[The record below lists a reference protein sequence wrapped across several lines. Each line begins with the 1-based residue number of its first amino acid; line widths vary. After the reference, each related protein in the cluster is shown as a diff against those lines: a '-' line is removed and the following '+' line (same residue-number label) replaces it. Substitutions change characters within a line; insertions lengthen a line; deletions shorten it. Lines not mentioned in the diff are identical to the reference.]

1 MSEEDEE
8 FQEFLEIFQE
18 ESLERLRNCSRALDA
33 IQAEEGEPSEHL
45 DEVDRELHTI
55 KGSARLLGFSELA
68 TLVHELEGLAR
79 AYRETPALGLELLI
93 EASDRLSALVEQA
106 AESGEDVTDLELQER
121 AKAAAQGPAPEPEP
135 LLTNVPASEPP
146 VLLEESLPAP
156 TPPRSA
162 PRPLEPP
169 PAPAQSTPPSQP
181 RLLDSDALPRPDEGL
196 PTQPASGRPETP
208 TTSSTRTR
216 VRARGETQSVDRRGG
231 APRPE
236 DEIVRVRASRLGE
249 LDEIVSDLTLARQR
263 LDTYEKRLS
272 TLLNAVAEGAADARD
287 VTESLQRVV
296 QDFRGDLLRVRNST
310 GGLQHLA
317 VDVRLRP
324 VSALFDRVP
333 RQVREL
339 TRQLDRQ
346 VGVTLSGEDTE
357 MDRVILD
364 SLKSPLSHLLRNAI
378 DHGLES
384 PAERVLAG
392 KPAAGTLSLRA
403 GQEGNRIVIQV
414 SDDGRGIDPDKVRRL
429 AVERG
434 VLDGGA
440 AEELSDEE
448 VVQLI
453 FASGFS
459 TKEGVTQISGRGVGM
474 DAVRRAVE
482 ELKGD
487 VLVTSQVG
495 QGTTITI
502 RLPLTLLISRVMLM
516 RSAGQRFAL
525 PTESV
530 EESVRVNSFELIQL
544 SERPALEWRG
554 QTLRI
559 LHLTEFLGQP
569 ILPDP
574 EFLRVLIVRHGKDR
588 LALVVEELL
597 EERSVV
603 VKPLGWPLDE
613 LAWLSGAVQDPS
625 GEIALQLHV
634 PRLFERSATAG
645 RRARRRRQS
654 RSVLVVDDSLVSRQ
668 KLGRSLEALGFDPIV
683 AVDGMDALGLLE
695 RIRPLLILTDI
706 EMPRLD
712 GFALVRRVRARPKL
726 AGVPVVIVSNRGSE
740 QDREAGLQAG
750 ADAYLSKSEFST
762 ASLRETIE
770 RLL

>member
-1 MSEEDEE
+1 
-8 FQEFLEIFQE
+8 
-18 ESLERLRNCSRALDA
+18 
-33 IQAEEGEPSEHL
+33 
-45 DEVDRELHTI
+45 
-55 KGSARLLGFSELA
+55 
-68 TLVHELEGLAR
+68 
-79 AYRETPALGLELLI
+79 
-93 EASDRLSALVEQA
+93 
-106 AESGEDVTDLELQER
+106 
-121 AKAAAQGPAPEPEP
+121 
-135 LLTNVPASEPP
+135 
-146 VLLEESLPAP
+146 
-156 TPPRSA
+156 
-162 PRPLEPP
+162 
-169 PAPAQSTPPSQP
+169 
-181 RLLDSDALPRPDEGL
+181 
-196 PTQPASGRPETP
+196 
-208 TTSSTRTR
+208 
-216 VRARGETQSVDRRGG
+216 
-231 APRPE
+231 
-236 DEIVRVRASRLGE
+236 
-249 LDEIVSDLTLARQR
+249 
-263 LDTYEKRLS
+263 
-272 TLLNAVAEGAADARD
+272 
-287 VTESLQRVV
+287 
-296 QDFRGDLLRVRNST
+296 
-310 GGLQHLA
+310 
-317 VDVRLRP
+317 
-324 VSALFDRVP
+324 
-333 RQVREL
+333 EL

-346 VGVTLSGEDTE
+346 VSVTLSGEDTE

-364 SLKSPLSHLLRNAI
+364 SLKSPLSHLLRNAV

-384 PAERVLAG
+384 PAERIEAG
-392 KPAAGTLSLRA
+392 KPALGTLSLRA

-434 VLDGGA
+434 VLDGASA
-440 AEELSDEE
+440 AELSDEE

-487 VLVTSQVG
+487 VLVQSQVG
-495 QGTTITI
+495 AGTTITI

-530 EESVRVNSFELIQL
+530 EESVRVNSYELITL

-554 QTLRI
+554 ETLRI

-569 ILPDP
+569 VLPDP
-574 EFLRVLIVRHGKDR
+574 EYLRVLIVRHGKDR

-613 LAWLSGAVQDPS
+613 LPWLSGAVQDPS

-634 PRLFERSATAG
+634 PRLFERSRG
-645 RRARRRRQS
+645 VQRAPRRRRQS

-695 RIRPLLILTDI
+695 RIKPLLILTDI

-750 ADAYLSKSEFST
+750 ADAYLPKSEFST
-762 ASLRETIE
+762 ANLRETLE

>member
-1 MSEEDEE
+1 M
-8 FQEFLEIFQE
+8 
-18 ESLERLRNCSRALDA
+18 
-33 IQAEEGEPSEHL
+33 
-45 DEVDRELHTI
+45 
-55 KGSARLLGFSELA
+55 
-68 TLVHELEGLAR
+68 
-79 AYRETPALGLELLI
+79 
-93 EASDRLSALVEQA
+93 
-106 AESGEDVTDLELQER
+106 ER
-121 AKAAAQGPAPEPEP
+121 AKVAAQGPAPAPEP

-146 VLLEESLPAP
+146 VLAEEVLPDP
-156 TPPRSA
+156 TPPRAA
-162 PRPLEPP
+162 PRPPEPSLSL
-169 PAPAQSTPPSQP
+169 APGSPLTPGSQP
-181 RLLDSDALPRPDEGL
+181 RFLDSDALQRPSEA
-196 PTQPASGRPETP
+196 PTEAASGRPETP
-208 TTSSTRTR
+208 TTASTRTR
-216 VRARGETQSVDRRGG
+216 VRARSETQGADRRGAG
-231 APRPE
+231 PRPE

-287 VTESLQRVV
+287 VTDSLQRVV
-296 QDFRGDLLRVRNST
+296 QDFRSDLLRVRNST

-346 VGVTLSGEDTE
+346 VSVTLSGEDTE

-364 SLKSPLSHLLRNAI
+364 SLKSPLSHLLRNAV

-384 PAERVLAG
+384 PAERIEAG
-392 KPAAGTLSLRA
+392 KPALGTLSLRA

-434 VLDGGA
+434 VLDGASA
-440 AEELSDEE
+440 AELSDEE

-487 VLVTSQVG
+487 VLVQSQVG
-495 QGTTITI
+495 AGTTITI

-530 EESVRVNSFELIQL
+530 EESVRVNSYELITL

-554 QTLRI
+554 ETLRI

-569 ILPDP
+569 VLPDP
-574 EFLRVLIVRHGKDR
+574 EYLRVLIVRHGKDR

-613 LAWLSGAVQDPS
+613 LPWLSGAVQDPS

-634 PRLFERSATAG
+634 PRLFERSRG
-645 RRARRRRQS
+645 VQRAPRRRRQS

-695 RIRPLLILTDI
+695 RIKPLLILTDI

-726 AGVPVVIVSNRGSE
+726 AGVPVMIVSNRGSE

-750 ADAYLSKSEFST
+750 ADAYLPKSEFST
-762 ASLRETIE
+762 ANLRETLE